1 MSSNKKKASK
11 YVKRTP
17 SGPNQR
23 YKGPKGDE
31 EALGYNVFDYG
42 RANNQNQ
49 YNKTLETII
58 SHIGRTYTQPG
69 NIITSIC
76 NGGGL
81 QSLLSQLQCMRTR
94 MMAMLQ
100 HSKLPK
106 LSIEPETLSTWRP

>member
-1 MSSNKKKASK
+1 MSSGKKKVSK

-17 SGPNQR
+17 TGGSNQR

-31 EALGYNVFDYG
+31 EALGYHVFDYG

-49 YNKTLETII
+49 YNKTLEAII

-76 NGGGL
+76 NGARVAIPAVPTPTYEDEEDGNDAA
-81 QSLLSQLQCMRTR
+81 Q
-94 MMAMLQ
+94 
-100 HSKLPK
+100 
-106 LSIEPETLSTWRP
+106 